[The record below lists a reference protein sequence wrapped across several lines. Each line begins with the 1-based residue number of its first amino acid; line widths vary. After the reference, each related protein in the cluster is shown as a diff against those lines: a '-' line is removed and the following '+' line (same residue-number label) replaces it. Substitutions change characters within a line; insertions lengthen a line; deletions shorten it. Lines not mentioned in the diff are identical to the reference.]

1 MGMQISYFTE
11 QFFKKRCP
19 KTFNARGKKY
29 YENRQKYKNI
39 IKKYED
45 KIWNKEF
52 AKMDKESIK
61 CLLDLLR
68 EMIWY

>member
-1 MGMQISYFTE
+1 MGMQINYFTE

-19 KTFNARGKKY
+19 KTFNTNGKKY
-29 YENRQKYKNI
+29 FENREKYKNI

-52 AKMDKESIK
+52 DTMDKESIK
-61 CLLDLLR
+61 CLLDLMR
-68 EMIWY
+68 EMVWY